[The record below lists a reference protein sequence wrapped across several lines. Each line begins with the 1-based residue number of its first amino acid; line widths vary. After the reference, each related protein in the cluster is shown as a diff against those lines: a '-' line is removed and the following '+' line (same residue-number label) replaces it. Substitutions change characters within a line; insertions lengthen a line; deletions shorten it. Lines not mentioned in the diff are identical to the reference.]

1 MDCRNDG
8 GKRKTTRIEFSQCI
22 HPASF
27 SKSLP
32 EQIRLLFFAR
42 HIGTEAQVR
51 WQRERE
57 RERRVGRRERFPR
70 HLGFVQEI
78 ILSRSSE
85 VGPGARDAAIKS
97 TTNCF
102 RAANF
107 AAVKLPSC
115 INHPALH
122 FDSLSKFRLQSFV
135 HRTFFVPV
143 ERRKERKRERERV
156 GKMLCSFS
164 PRFMILTIS

>member
-8 GKRKTTRIEFSQCI
+8 GKRRRKTTRIEFSQCI

-42 HIGTEAQVR
+42 HIGAEAQVKTAGEEGR
-51 WQRERE
+51 GGEVS
-57 RERRVGRRERFPR
+57 RRR
-70 HLGFVQEI
+70 LGSVQEI

-115 INHPALH
+115 INHPALPSTL
-122 FDSLSKFRLQSFV
+122 FRNSGCNLLYIGRSLSPLTPREL
-135 HRTFFVPV
+135 
-143 ERRKERKRERERV
+143 ERC
-156 GKMLCSFS
+156 CSF
-164 PRFMILTIS
+164 PPQFMNLTIS